1 MNITQKNNFIFV
13 LLCIS
18 VWKNFIV
25 EGNKERE
32 EAEFEEKTEY
42 SNRVQGAQSRTLF
55 KRILSN
61 PTSSLLPY
69 GSSYGDK
76 TVPYGDDVSFGPI
89 KLKDDL
95 ILNGSSYNGLFINTN
110 GFISF
115 EHSHM
120 FEPVELRLIEKPSVA
135 VLLTD
140 FDTKR
145 AGSIHYKEVVDNA
158 TLDLISS
165 LLESDLNSTVSLTS
179 ALVVTWANVPLY
191 GEENVNTN
199 NTFQLVLA
207 TEVNCSSY
215 SIFYYDRIELNDSMA
230 NLTIGVT
237 SGTNGSLFSREVDP
251 RALLNSSLP
260 LRYSLQLSQTN
271 ESEGSCSRP
280 APYYDIF
287 PYGPSNGDEKV
298 PRGDDLSHGPI
309 QLAKEYSFYERN
321 FSAVYINTNGFVSFE
336 FSEMFEPVAMSSID
350 TPIVA
355 PLFDDFDTKRRG
367 NVFYRQSSNKRIL
380 EAMANEVN
388 EAMSVKPAL
397 TSCLIVTWDQV
408 PTYGYEN
415 SQTKNTFQL
424 VLGSGSGPTLFALF
438 IYKNIS
444 LGTRTNFS
452 VGVSNGSECKE
463 QIGRDMFF
471 GIRRVVFDLNRNAT
485 EMCETS
491 PSTAA
496 STSAPS
502 PYTCKYFL
510 K

>member
-1 MNITQKNNFIFV
+1 M
-13 LLCIS
+13 
-18 VWKNFIV
+18 
-25 EGNKERE
+25 
-32 EAEFEEKTEY
+32 
-42 SNRVQGAQSRTLF
+42 
-55 KRILSN
+55 
-61 PTSSLLPY
+61 
-69 GSSYGDK
+69 
-76 TVPYGDDVSFGPI
+76 
-89 KLKDDL
+89 
-95 ILNGSSYNGLFINTN
+95 LNGKSYNGLFINTN

-120 FEPVELRLIEKPSVA
+120 YEPVGLSLIEEPTVA
-135 VLLTD
+135 VLFND

-145 AGSIHYKEVVDNA
+145 SGSIYYKEVVDKD
-158 TLDLISS
+158 TLDFIS
-165 LLESDLNSTVSLTS
+165 LVLESDLSLTVSLTS
-179 ALVVTWANVPLY
+179 AFVVTWADVPLY
-191 GEENVNTN
+191 GEENVNTS

-215 SIFYYDRIELNDSMA
+215 SVFYYDKIDLNSMT
-230 NLTIGVT
+230 NLTIGIT
-237 SGTNGSLFSREVDP
+237 SGNDGLFLIEADPSDFLSLIQNE
-251 RALLNSSLP
+251 AELP
-260 LRYSLQLSQTN
+260 LRYPFQLSQTN

-280 APYYDIF
+280 AQFYDIF
-287 PYGPSNGDEKV
+287 PYGLSNGDEKV

-355 PLFDDFDTKRRG
+355 ALFDDFDTKRRG

-502 PYTCKYFL
+502 PYTCKYL
-510 K
+510 L